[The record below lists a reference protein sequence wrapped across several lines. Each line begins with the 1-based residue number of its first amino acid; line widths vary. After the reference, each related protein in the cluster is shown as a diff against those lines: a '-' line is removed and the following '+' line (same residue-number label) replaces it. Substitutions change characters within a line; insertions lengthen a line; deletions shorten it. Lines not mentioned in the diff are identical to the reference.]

1 MKVRFMA
8 PLRRLILLT
17 LTLVLGG
24 IAPSATLL
32 AAPTPVAAPAATPRA
47 ATALPVAETDDVAA
61 TERSVVRVVTVAMVN
76 GEVVGFGHGSGFAI
90 SPTRII
96 TNAHVVADAAEYPDN
111 VIIGIVPSEGS
122 RSYAGRLIRV
132 DTRRDLAIVELT
144 QGRIPPASLFLGPV
158 RQRSTVYALGYPG
171 NVDLATAQN
180 MDDFIRP
187 RTPVASDGIISSTD
201 TINGVAALVHDAD
214 IARGNSGG
222 PLVDRCGRVLGVNS
236 FVSRADEGDS
246 PFSFAV
252 TVRELAGFLSDAR
265 QEFTS
270 VTSDCLSADE
280 ARARQEAMTAEE
292 RRTAAEAEAAERE
305 ARAAQAAEALT
316 VARANAQESRE
327 NYLAFAVLLFGLA
340 VVAVSLSFRYEL
352 LKKPS
357 EQRGAQIGAGLLALG
372 AVVVFLLRPNPGD
385 IKAEVDAAV
394 DSATATAP
402 VAPGTTGQLICTVDP
417 QRGRLTVSPGADTNM
432 SFRPDG
438 CVNNRTQYVRG
449 PQDIWTRTLVPN
461 EDATISRLSYD
472 PASGDYV
479 VKRYL
484 MSLEAME
491 TARRQRDSL
500 SVQGCTADPATI
512 ARLTQREVA
521 LASMLPEEPHEEIV
535 SNCRVAEASAPR
547 PATAPATRRSTSPSP
562 VAK

>member
-1 MKVRFMA
+1 MPHPLRHLLMTVGLLLCLAA
-8 PLRRLILLT
+8 PLP
-17 LTLVLGG
+17 
-24 IAPSATLL
+24 ALL
-32 AAPTPVAAPAATPRA
+32 AAPQAVAPRP

-90 SPTRII
+90 SPTRIV

-111 VIIGIVPSEGS
+111 VVIGIVPSEGS
-122 RSYAGRLIRV
+122 RSYAGRLVRI
-132 DTRRDLAIVELT
+132 DTRRDLAIVELR
-144 QGRIPPASLFLGPV
+144 QGRIPPAALYLGPV
-158 RQRSTVYALGYPG
+158 QQRSTVYALGYPG

-252 TVRELAGFLSDAR
+252 TVRELAGFLSDA
-265 QEFTS
+265 QQDFTS
-270 VTSDCLSADE
+270 VTTACLSADE
-280 ARARQEAMTAEE
+280 ARAREEAMTAEE
-292 RRTAAEAEAAERE
+292 RRAAAEAEARERE
-305 ARAAQAAEALT
+305 ARAARTAEQLAI
-316 VARANAQESRE
+316 ARADAQESRE
-327 NYLAFAVLLFGLA
+327 NFMAFAILLFGLA
-340 VVAVSLSFRYEL
+340 IVSLSASFKFEVQ
-352 LKKPS
+352 KKAS
-357 EQRGAQIGAGLLALG
+357 ERRAALIAAGVLVLG
-372 AVVVFLLRPNPGD
+372 AITVFLLRPSPAD
-385 IKAEVDAAV
+385 IRATVENEVAG
-394 DSATATAP
+394 ATAQPARP
-402 VAPGTTGQLICTVDP
+402 AKTGALACSVDRS
-417 QRGRLTVSPGADTNM
+417 RGRLTVSQGQDTQL

-438 CVNNRTQYVRG
+438 CVNGRTQYVRG
-449 PQDIWTRTLVPN
+449 PDDVWTRTLVPN

-472 PASGDYV
+472 PATGDYV

-484 MSLEAME
+484 MSLEGME

-500 SVQGCTADPATI
+500 AVQGCTADPATI

-535 SNCRVAEASAPR
+535 SRCRVSETAAPASR
-547 PATAPATRRSTSPSP
+547 PAPA
-562 VAK
+562 AK

>member
-1 MKVRFMA
+1 MPTTLTRLFLTLGLLVCAAA
-8 PLRRLILLT
+8 PLP
-17 LTLVLGG
+17 
-24 IAPSATLL
+24 ALL
-32 AAPTPVAAPAATPRA
+32 AAPATPSAATPQAAAPRA
-47 ATALPVAETDDVAA
+47 ATAQPVGETDDVAA

-111 VIIGIVPSEGS
+111 VVIGIVPSEGS
-122 RSYAGRLIRV
+122 RSYAGRLVRI
-132 DTRRDLAIVELT
+132 DTRRDLAIIELR
-144 QGRIPPASLFLGPV
+144 QGRIPPATLYLGPV

-201 TINGVAALVHDAD
+201 TINGIAALVHDAD

-252 TVRELAGFLSDAR
+252 TVRELAAFLTEAR
-265 QEFTS
+265 QDFTS
-270 VTSDCLSADE
+270 VTSACLSADE
-280 ARARQEAMTAEE
+280 ARAREAAMTADE
-292 RRTAAEAEAAERE
+292 RRAAAEAEARERE
-305 ARAAQAAEALT
+305 ARAARTADQLAI
-316 VARANAQESRE
+316 ARANAQESRE
-327 NYLAFAVLLFGLA
+327 NFMAFAIVLFGLA
-340 VVAVSLSFRYEL
+340 IISVAASFKYEVQD
-352 LKKPS
+352 KAS
-357 EQRGAQIGAGLLALG
+357 ERRAALIGAGLLALG
-372 AVVVFLLRPNPGD
+372 ALIIFLLRPSPADVRATVEND
-385 IKAEVDAAV
+385 V
-394 DSATATAP
+394 ATATAEP
-402 VAPGTTGQLICTVDP
+402 AAPAKTGALSCTVDRS
-417 QRGRLTVSPGADTNM
+417 RGRLTVSQGQDTQL
-432 SFRPDG
+432 SFRGDG
-438 CVNNRTQYVRG
+438 CVNGRTQYVRG
-449 PQDIWTRTLVPN
+449 ADDLWTRTLVPN

-484 MSLEAME
+484 MSLESME

-500 SVQGCTADPATI
+500 AVQGCTADPATI

-521 LASMLPEEPHEEIV
+521 IASMLPEEPHEEII
-535 SNCRVAEASAPR
+535 SRCRVSEAAAEQPVS
-547 PATAPATRRSTSPSP
+547 PAKR
-562 VAK
+562 

>member
-1 MKVRFMA
+1 MKTPISRLFLTLGLLLCAAA
-8 PLRRLILLT
+8 PLP
-17 LTLVLGG
+17 
-24 IAPSATLL
+24 ALL
-32 AAPTPVAAPAATPRA
+32 AAPAAPQASAPQAAAPRA

-96 TNAHVVADAAEYPDN
+96 TNAHVVADAAEYPEN
-111 VIIGIVPSEGS
+111 VVIGIVPSEGT
-122 RSYAGRLIRV
+122 RSYSGRLVRI

-144 QGRIPPASLFLGPV
+144 QGRIPPAALYLGPV

-236 FVSRADEGDS
+236 FVSRSDEGDS
-246 PFSFAV
+246 PFSFAM
-252 TVRELAGFLSDAR
+252 TVRELAGFLTDAR
-265 QEFTS
+265 QSFTS
-270 VTSDCLSADE
+270 VTTECLSADE
-280 ARARQEAMTAEE
+280 ARARAQAMTAEE
-292 RRTAAEAEAAERE
+292 RRAAEEAESRERE
-305 ARAAQAAEALT
+305 LRASRTAEQLAIARAE
-316 VARANAQESRE
+316 AQESRE
-327 NYLAFAVLLFGLA
+327 NYIAFAMLLFGLA
-340 VVAVSLSFRYEL
+340 IISMSASFKYEIQ
-352 LKKPS
+352 KKPS
-357 EQRGAQIGAGLLALG
+357 ERRASLIAAGLLAVG
-372 AVVVFLLRPNPGD
+372 AVIIFLLRPSPAD
-385 IKAEVDAAV
+385 VRATVDRDVTA
-394 DSATATAP
+394 ATAQP
-402 VAPGTTGQLICTVDP
+402 SVAAKTGALACTVDRS
-417 QRGRLTVSPGADTNM
+417 RGRLTVSEGQDTQL
-432 SFRPDG
+432 SFRADG
-438 CVNNRTQYVRG
+438 CVNGRTQYVRG
-449 PQDIWTRTLVPN
+449 PEDIWTRTLVPN

-484 MSLEAME
+484 MSLESME

-521 LASMLPEEPHEEIV
+521 LASMLPGEPHEEIV
-535 SNCRVAEASAPR
+535 SRCRVSEAAADQPAPK
-547 PATAPATRRSTSPSP
+547 ASPRTP
-562 VAK
+562 

>member
-1 MKVRFMA
+1 MPTTLTRLFLTLGLLVCAAA
-8 PLRRLILLT
+8 PLPALLP
-17 LTLVLGG
+17 
-24 IAPSATLL
+24 AF
-32 AAPTPVAAPAATPRA
+32 AAPAAAPQAAAPRA
-47 ATALPVAETDDVAA
+47 ATAQPVGETDDVAA

-111 VIIGIVPSEGS
+111 VVIGIVPSEGS
-122 RSYAGRLIRV
+122 RSYAGRLVRI
-132 DTRRDLAIVELT
+132 DTRRDLAIIELR
-144 QGRIPPASLFLGPV
+144 QGRIPPAALYLGPV

-201 TINGVAALVHDAD
+201 TINGIAALVHDAD

-252 TVRELAGFLSDAR
+252 TVRELAAFLTEAR
-265 QEFTS
+265 QDFTS
-270 VTSDCLSADE
+270 VTSACLSADE
-280 ARARQEAMTAEE
+280 ARAREAAMTADE
-292 RRTAAEAEAAERE
+292 RRAAAEAEARERE
-305 ARAAQAAEALT
+305 ARAARTADQLAI
-316 VARANAQESRE
+316 ARANAQESRE
-327 NYLAFAVLLFGLA
+327 NFMAFAILLFGLA
-340 VVAVSLSFRYEL
+340 IISVAASFKYEVQD
-352 LKKPS
+352 KAS
-357 EQRGAQIGAGLLALG
+357 ERRAALIGAGLLALG
-372 AVVVFLLRPNPGD
+372 ALIIFLLRPSPADVRATVEND
-385 IKAEVDAAV
+385 V
-394 DSATATAP
+394 ATATAEP
-402 VAPGTTGQLICTVDP
+402 AAPAKTGALSCTVDRS
-417 QRGRLTVSPGADTNM
+417 RGRLTVSQGQDTQL
-432 SFRPDG
+432 SFRGDG
-438 CVNNRTQYVRG
+438 CVNGRTQYVRG
-449 PQDIWTRTLVPN
+449 ADDLWTRTLVPN

-484 MSLEAME
+484 MSLESME

-500 SVQGCTADPATI
+500 AVQGCTADPATI

-521 LASMLPEEPHEEIV
+521 LASMLPEEPHEEII
-535 SNCRVAEASAPR
+535 SRCRVSEAAAEQPVS
-547 PATAPATRRSTSPSP
+547 PAKR
-562 VAK
+562 